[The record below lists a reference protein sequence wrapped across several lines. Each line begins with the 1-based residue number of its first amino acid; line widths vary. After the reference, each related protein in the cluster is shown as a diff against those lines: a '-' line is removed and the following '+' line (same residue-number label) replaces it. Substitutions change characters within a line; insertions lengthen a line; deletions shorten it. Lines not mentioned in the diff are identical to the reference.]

1 MILDWRC
8 VIMLI
13 NINESKIAFGRIIGG
28 TSGVPTVADA
38 LDYTQL
44 RNKPSIEGVTLVGNK
59 EYPDIHLDN
68 ITNAQLDAI
77 CI

>member
-1 MILDWRC
+1 M
-8 VIMLI
+8 I
-13 NINESKIAFGRIIGG
+13 NIEENKIAFGRIVGG

-44 RNKPSIEGVTLVGNK
+44 RNKPSIEGVTLVNNK
-59 EYPDIHLDN
+59 TFIQLNLET
-68 ITNAQLDAI
+68 ITNAELDTI